1 MTENNTTHWSRDPDK
16 YTQWCLD
23 LRRSRITADDV
34 LAATRDAGPDGQ
46 AGAVVDLSGEPK
58 DIARAMAVPAVG
70 LRTIAD
76 ALDQAAT
83 SGIAE
88 GTVRRILD
96 APEQPQ

>member
-1 MTENNTTHWSRDPDK
+1 MTENNTTQWFRDPDK
-16 YTQWCLD
+16 YTAWCLD
-23 LRRSRITADDV
+23 LRRLLITADDV
-34 LAATRDAGPDGQ
+34 LAAARDVGSDGQ
-46 AGAVVDLSGEPK
+46 AGAVVDLRGEPK
-58 DIARAMAVPAVG
+58 DIAAAMEVAATG